1 MDSQPSMAMLN
12 EKVKEALVAS
22 KGLNEES
29 KRNLLDVLAHQEAEI
44 QARDLTISA
53 LKVITQN

>member
-1 MDSQPSMAMLN
+1 MDSQPSMSMLN

-22 KGLNEES
+22 KGLNDES

-53 LKVITQN
+53 LKV